1 MLACKRCK
9 VLQSIVMIWV
19 NCVRFNIAADDAQ
32 SPDLGIVGV
41 WAWHTIGLNI
51 WNQESG
57 ILYFSTQQKHEI
69 MKASKHSSQWY
80 SNHLSNIHNKQGR
93 QNVHQ
98 IQLAV
103 TIKTPERQTHP
114 SPTARDGVKTTAP
127 GAANGE
133 KAANTTTRPHSM
145 FSDTFYKHT
154 NLMQFNRIYST
165 HPVN

>member
-41 WAWHTIGLNI
+41 WAWHTLGLNI

-114 SPTARDGVKTTAP
+114 SHVTVSKRQPPVQRMARRLPARRP
-127 GAANGE
+127 
-133 KAANTTTRPHSM
+133 RPHCM